1 MAEKKWKAVDRGGD
15 RWCVQA
21 EGDFWPQLGFV
32 YLTKGKADA
41 VVEFANWLER
51 KENLDKQPGEEKP
64 VDGWEASMGDQSG
77 IIAKIKT
84 VDPDVLRDL
93 SLGDG
98 TYEVQT
104 LASSKEFKAAL
115 DRGDQLVYARRQLGG
130 LWDYIVEKFPP
141 DVSVKDPSD
150 PIRQVRVKPLL
161 EDADELVGR
170 LADAAT
176 MAAMTSTRT
185 VTVAHSE
192 VVKMVQLA
200 LRLQKALSG

>member
-130 LWDYIVEKFPP
+130 LWDYIVEKFPEE
-141 DVSVKDPSD
+141 VRRKDSRPSPELRAQTLLKEEIDD
-150 PIRQVRVKPLL
+150 PVR
-161 EDADELVGR
+161 R
-170 LADAAT
+170 IF
-176 MAAMTSTRT
+176 
-185 VTVAHSE
+185 SE
-192 VVKMVQLA
+192 VEVAKLVRRIR
-200 LRLQKALSG
+200 RLVRTLDS